1 MMRLKTRTMKF
12 INKAFV
18 AVCLLATAFGTAQ
31 EIIPEKTTA
40 VADHTPQQQQQRR
53 KVDGVVATLGDYI
66 VLDSDIDK
74 TYLEMSSQGMS
85 VKDITRCQMLGKLL
99 EDKLYAHHA
108 IQDSIVVSDEQVR
121 ERMNKQL
128 DYMTEQIGSMEKV
141 VQYFKKTSEDE
152 FRTDLFEYINSNMIT
167 VEM

>member
-12 INKAFV
+12 INKACV
-18 AVCLLATAFGTAQ
+18 AVCLLAAAFGTAQ
-31 EIIPEKTTA
+31 EIIAEKTN
-40 VADHTPQQQQQRR
+40 ADADNTPQHQHQRPN
-53 KVDGVVATLGDYI
+53 VDGHVPTLGDYI

-74 TYLEMSSQGMS
+74 TYIEMSSQGMS

-128 DYMTEQIGSMEKV
+128 DYMTEQLGSMEKV
-141 VQYFKKTSEDE
+141 VQY
-152 FRTDLFEYINSNMIT
+152 
-167 VEM
+167 